1 MYRPTI
7 KSNLWLGI
15 MSVAFIGLYIWSE
28 NSLVTVRPPDY
39 QLRLNAA
46 NTMVEAMEAL
56 ENYRLPALNRQA
68 QNAEDPL
75 VYTLLGEKDSPI
87 TTDEGKID
95 DKVTVLNPNFSA
107 GIVDLLGQAD
117 LKNGD
122 TVAVLLTGSMPGAN
136 LATFAAIKA
145 LGLHPVVITSVGSSW
160 WGANSPDFTWL
171 DMERVLFEKGIF
183 PYRSVAASLGGS
195 DDQGGLRLSDV
206 GRNLIVEAADR
217 NAVTVIRQGSL
228 NENIRARI
236 ELFQRILPLD
246 HYRAVINI
254 GGGLAA
260 LGHRENGWLIPTGVH
275 FRLPSVN
282 YPARGVLHAF
292 ADEGVPIVHIYDVAV
307 MADEY
312 DLPVAH
318 LPLPKVGVGT
328 VYEHQRYNLIVVTIC
343 CILMLVILVAV
354 KLLDRQQYKW
364 REEGVDPD
372 TLV

>member
-1 MYRPTI
+1 
-7 KSNLWLGI
+7 